1 MSAPFLLN
9 WDDISLLLGQ
19 VEVHD
24 SMKQAFIE
32 YSKGNAEIPPVGELL
47 FEDPPG
53 EVHIKYGYLKGG
65 SHYVI
70 KIASGFPNNEEEGIK
85 PGQGMMLLFNINT
98 GLPQA
103 ILVDEANLTD
113 LRTGIAGAIASQTL
127 ANSDLEVA
135 TIIGSGVQARY
146 QARCLVDL
154 MPLNSLMIWARDHKK
169 AEVLMDDLSDLNITI
184 KIHNDLEALVK
195 ESQLI
200 VTTTSAKTPI
210 IKSDW
215 VQPGTHITAVGS
227 DTPEK
232 CELDPKLLAKA
243 SIVVADS
250 ISQNKLRGEIYQA
263 LKANCLSAENLI
275 ELGEVL
281 EGTKLGRTG
290 PNQITVAD
298 LTGVAIQDLVIA
310 EAVYRAKLS
319 N

>member
-1 MSAPFLLN
+1 MSTPLLLN

-154 MPLNSLMIWARDHKK
+154 MPLNSLMIWARDRKK

-281 EGTKLGRTG
+281 EGSKLGRTD

>member
-1 MSAPFLLN
+1 MSAPLLLN

-53 EVHIKYGYLKGG
+53 EVHIKYGYLKSG

-85 PGQGMMLLFNINT
+85 PGQGMMLLFDINT

-146 QARCLVDL
+146 QARCHVDL
-154 MPLNSLMIWARDHKK
+154 MSLNSLMIWARDHKK
-169 AEVLMDDLSDLNITI
+169 AEVLMDDLADLNITI
-184 KIHNDLEALVK
+184 KIRNDLEALVK

-200 VTTTSAKTPI
+200 ITTT
-210 IKSDW
+210 
-215 VQPGTHITAVGS
+215 
-227 DTPEK
+227 
-232 CELDPKLLAKA
+232 
-243 SIVVADS
+243 
-250 ISQNKLRGEIYQA
+250 
-263 LKANCLSAENLI
+263 
-275 ELGEVL
+275 
-281 EGTKLGRTG
+281 
-290 PNQITVAD
+290 
-298 LTGVAIQDLVIA
+298 
-310 EAVYRAKLS
+310 
-319 N
+319 

>member
-1 MSAPFLLN
+1 MSTPLLLN

-85 PGQGMMLLFNINT
+85 PGQGMMLLFDINT

-146 QARCLVDL
+146 QARCHVDL
-154 MPLNSLMIWARDHKK
+154 MSLNSLMIWARDHKK
-169 AEVLMDDLSDLNITI
+169 AEVLMDDLADLNITI
-184 KIHNDLEALVK
+184 KIRNDLEALVK

-200 VTTTSAKTPI
+200 ITATSAKTPI

-263 LKANCLSAENLI
+263 LKENCLSAEDLI

-290 PNQITVAD
+290 PNQITVVD

-310 EAVYRAKLS
+310 EAVYRAKIS

>member
-1 MSAPFLLN
+1 MSAPFFLN

-70 KIASGFPNNEEEGIK
+70 KIASGFPNNEEKGIK

-103 ILVDEANLTD
+103 IFVDEANLTD

-146 QARCLVDL
+146 QARCHVDL
-154 MPLNSLMIWARDHKK
+154 MPLNSLMIWARDYKK

-200 VTTTSAKTPI
+200 VTATSAKTPI

-215 VQPGTHITAVGS
+215 VRPGTHITAVGS

-263 LKANCLSAENLI
+263 LKESCLSAENLI

-310 EAVYRAKLS
+310 EAVYRAKIS